1 MAVLCDIHGNL
12 PALDAVLTDIACA
25 PVDLIV
31 FGGDILPGPMPVA
44 TLDRIMSLDVPT
56 RFVMGNGDREAV
68 EAFDVLLAR
77 ASGSSDAPDIK
88 FPSLGWVASQLT
100 VRHRD
105 FLAAF
110 EPTLHIEL
118 DAGAAALCCHGSPRG
133 DIEVITCFSPASRVD
148 PMIAGV
154 REDIVVCGHTHRQ
167 FDLRFG
173 AKRMLNA
180 GSVGMPYEGR
190 RGAFWLVLDEQPD
203 MRVTKYDVL
212 AALDIFRDTD
222 YPGVDDM
229 FQESLIEPDD
239 PDKVARFF
247 EDNAAKSSS

>member
-12 PALDAVLTDIACA
+12 PALDAVLADIARA
-25 PVDLIV
+25 PVDLVV
-31 FGGDILPGPMPVA
+31 FAGDILPGPMPVA

-68 EAFDVLLAR
+68 EAFDVLSAR
-77 ASGSSDAPDIK
+77 AFGSSDAPDIK
-88 FPSLGWVASQLT
+88 YPSVEWVASQLT
-100 VRHRD
+100 LRHRD

-110 EPTLHIEL
+110 ESTVRVEL
-118 DAGAAALCCHGSPRG
+118 DAGSAALCCHGSPRG
-133 DIEVITCFSPASRVD
+133 DIEVITCFSPTSRVG

-154 REDIVVCGHTHRQ
+154 SEDIVVCGHTHRQ

-173 AKRMLNA
+173 DKRVLNA

-190 RGAFWLVLDEQPD
+190 RAAFWLVLDKEPN
-203 MRVTKYDVL
+203 MRVTEYDVVS
-212 AALDIFRDTD
+212 ALDNFRDTD

-247 EDNAAKSSS
+247 EDNAGKNY